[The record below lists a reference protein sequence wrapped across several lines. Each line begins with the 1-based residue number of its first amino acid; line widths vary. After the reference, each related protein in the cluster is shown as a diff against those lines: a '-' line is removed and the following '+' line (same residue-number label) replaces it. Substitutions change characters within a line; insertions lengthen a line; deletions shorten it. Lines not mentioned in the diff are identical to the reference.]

1 MSHTNTELR
10 NIIQDH
16 FAKDN
21 KRMSNLTKATKD
33 ILMDIIEKHNIDFVA
48 PKPKEREKKEKLDT
62 TNHPFKLGTFDYTYE
77 WDDDNGAWGGRFT
90 TVRYT
95 ITKITK
101 CFITVEYNDRPG
113 SPHGKIIN
121 KKYKIDHNNY
131 NGWFFTIG
139 EVYCKREVSFNKS
152 INVEYQYAHFIIKK
166 IWNRYH

>member
-1 MSHTNTELR
+1 MPHTNTELR
-10 NIIQDH
+10 NIIQEH

-21 KRMSNLTKATKD
+21 KRLTNLTTATKD
-33 ILMDIIEKHNIDFVA
+33 RLMGIINKHNIELTE
-48 PKPKEREKKEKLDT
+48 PKKIVKTFNWILDT
-62 TNHPFKLGTFDYTYE
+62 TNHPFKLGRFNYTY
-77 WDDDNGAWGGRFT
+77 DDNGAWGGRFT

-101 CFITVEYNDRPG
+101 CFITVEYNDRPD

-121 KKYKIDHNNY
+121 KKYKIDYNNY

-139 EVYCKREVSFNKS
+139 EVYCKREVPFNKS
-152 INVEYQYAHFIIKK
+152 INAGHTTAYFIIKK